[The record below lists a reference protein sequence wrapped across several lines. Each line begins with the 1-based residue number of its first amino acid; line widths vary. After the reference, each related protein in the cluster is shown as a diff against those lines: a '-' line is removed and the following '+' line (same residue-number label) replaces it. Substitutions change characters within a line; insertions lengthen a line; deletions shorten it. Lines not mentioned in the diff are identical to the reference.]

1 MNVMTI
7 AIGASVICLILVGV
21 GMMTISSKKR
31 AEERDKVAR
40 EAAYKKAMEASKA
53 KDHQERVY
61 KAETGHIPT
70 QLFLAKEAELGNPRE
85 ALHWYERAANADNEI
100 AMYSVV
106 RLCNRFSDN
115 HIMNLKG
122 KYWGKVIEARGGDK
136 QAQFEVGLCLLKGH
150 GIDQDLQKG
159 IDLIQEVAE
168 EGNIDAQLYM
178 SDWYVAESN
187 PTPNSA
193 LAAEWSYK
201 AANNGSI
208 EGMIR
213 LGRHYAEGQGV
224 EQNHT
229 RATYWLERAAETGS
243 GRAQFY
249 AGELWADS
257 DAQGN
262 ALAYIWFFLSAHSGF
277 SKAKKRR
284 DEIGN
289 VIGIDAIVGLQGLTK
304 PILARLEEG
313 KIKRHSIIMALN
325 KMYKRDEYFPEIH
338 GDEFVVRTLE
348 QEKTEQPSKS
358 SDFTQ
363 VMS

>member
-7 AIGASVICLILVGV
+7 AIGASVICLVLVGI
-21 GMMTISSKKR
+21 GMITISNKKR
-31 AEERDKVAR
+31 AEEKEKIAR

-53 KDHQERVY
+53 KEHQERVY

-115 HIMNLKG
+115 HMMNLKG
-122 KYWGKVIEARGGDK
+122 KYWNKVIEARGGNK

-150 GIDQDLQKG
+150 GIDQDMQKG
-159 IDLIQEVAE
+159 IDLIEEVAE

-178 SDWYVAESN
+178 SDWHVAESN
-187 PTPNSA
+187 PNPDAT
-193 LAAEWSYK
+193 LAAEWSYR
-201 AANNGSI
+201 AAQQGST

-224 EQNHT
+224 EQNQT

-243 GRAQFY
+243 GRAQYF
-249 AGELWADS
+249 AGELWADTDS
-257 DAQGN
+257 RGN

-277 SKAKKRR
+277 AKAKKRR

-289 VIGIDAIVGLQGLTK
+289 AIGIDAIVGLQGLTK
-304 PILARLEEG
+304 PIQARMDEG
-313 KIKRHSIIMALN
+313 KIKKHSIIKALN
-325 KMYKRDEYFPEIH
+325 KMYKREEYFPEIH

-348 QEKTEQPSKS
+348 NTEETKPASP
-358 SDFTQ
+358 DYTQ
-363 VMS
+363 AMT